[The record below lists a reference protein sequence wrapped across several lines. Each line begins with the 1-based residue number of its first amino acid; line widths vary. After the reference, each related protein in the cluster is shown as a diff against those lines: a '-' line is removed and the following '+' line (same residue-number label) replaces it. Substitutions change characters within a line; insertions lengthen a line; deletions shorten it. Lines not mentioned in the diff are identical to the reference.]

1 MSTLASLRKRLRG
14 IQTICQLAGAMR
26 TVSSAKLARIN
37 SATYAFQAYAQGCR
51 DLLKASGAV
60 ITPPPSDGEKK
71 TLIVLLSGNRGLCGS
86 YHSELFA
93 FYHTLPELADSYIV
107 TGGKMAA
114 AHLKERGTPVLE
126 EFAISDVPEYSQA
139 EALSDRVLSM
149 YLNGEVDR
157 VLFVYSEAVNAMKQT
172 PTCRELLPGENTDEP
187 QDLLWLPDPQT
198 VHEGLAQ
205 FCLRSQVYYI
215 LLKSAMGVQGA
226 TLSSMRSAYDNGRES
241 ARELESQINRM
252 RQTQVTASVI
262 ETSSGLSLERE
273 E

>member
-60 ITPPPSDGEKK
+60 ITPPSEGEKR

-93 FYHTLPELADSYIV
+93 FYHTMPELADSYIV

-114 AHLKERGTPVLE
+114 AHLRERGTAVLE
-126 EFAISDVPEYSQA
+126 EFSISDVPEYSQA
-139 EALSDRVLSM
+139 EALSDRILSM
-149 YLNGEVDR
+149 YLNGEVNR

-172 PTCRELLPGENTDEP
+172 PTCKELLPGENTDES